1 MTSRASASPTD
12 DQDVLDAEAEDG
24 VRLYECCMLLA
35 YPLNQKDESAL
46 VKEVE
51 GAFAEAGGKLV
62 MKDAWGRRG
71 LAYPIK
77 GSMEASVVVYYYQLD
92 GQKIKELEHGF
103 KIMKN
108 VLRHMFVKP
117 PKNYKMEKYADKYE
131 QWLKERES
139 IDQKRAR
146 QREEHL
152 REQVAARAKRKA
164 QMTDRK
170 KVERPVG
177 APVSGEVL
185 TKQIDKL
192 ITDDIDSI

>member
-1 MTSRASASPTD
+1 MTPRDSSSAQD
-12 DQDVLDAEAEDG
+12 DTDVLDNEDG
-24 VRLYECCMLLA
+24 VRLYECCVLIA
-35 YPLNQKDESAL
+35 YPLSQKDEAAAI
-46 VKEVE
+46 KEVE
-51 GAFAEAGGKLV
+51 AAFAEAGGKLI

-77 GSMEASVVVYYYQLD
+77 GSMEAAVIVYYYELD
-92 GQKIKELEHGF
+92 TQKIKEIEQAL

-146 QREEHL
+146 EREQRL
-152 REQVAARAKRKA
+152 TEQVAARAKRKA
-164 QMTDRK
+164 TTVKKTDK
-170 KVERPVG
+170 PAGK
-177 APVSGEVL
+177 PVSGEVI
-185 TKQIDKL
+185 TKQVDKL
-192 ITDDIDSI
+192 LTDDIDSL

>member
-1 MTSRASASPTD
+1 MNPRATSTTQD
-12 DQDVLDAEAEDG
+12 EDVLEDDEDG

-35 YPLNQKDESAL
+35 YPLNQKDEAAL
-46 VKEVE
+46 VKEIE
-51 GAFAEAGGKLV
+51 GTFAEAGGKLV

-77 GSMEASVVVYYYQLD
+77 GAMEAAVVVYYYQLD
-92 GQKIKELEHGF
+92 PQKIKEIEHTF

-108 VLRHMFVKP
+108 LLRHMFVKP

-131 QWLKERES
+131 KWLKERES
-139 IDQKRAR
+139 LDQKRAR
-146 QREEHL
+146 EREEHL

-164 QMTDRK
+164 TTIK
-170 KVERPVG
+170 KTEKP
-177 APVSGEVL
+177 AAKPVSGEVL
-185 TKQIDKL
+185 TQQIDKL